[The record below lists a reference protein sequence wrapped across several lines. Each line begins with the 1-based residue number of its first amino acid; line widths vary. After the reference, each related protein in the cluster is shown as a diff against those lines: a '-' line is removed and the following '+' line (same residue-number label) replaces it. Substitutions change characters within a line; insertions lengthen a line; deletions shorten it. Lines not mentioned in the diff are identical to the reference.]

1 MFRALSPLLERL
13 GECGSCVVYK
23 MGVGLEGREGG
34 GGLRH
39 KFPGVL
45 WGEGGNGGLLSRG
58 KMLLKA

>member
-1 MFRALSPLLERL
+1 MGRVWFIKWGL
-13 GECGSCVVYK
+13 GWRGEK
-23 MGVGLEGREGG
+23 GG

>member
-34 GGLRH
+34 GLRH

-45 WGEGGNGGLLSRG
+45 WGEGGERRSSFEGE
-58 KMLLKA
+58 KCY